1 MILVDD
7 TRGLRYK
14 LNPTEEELK
23 EGILQYDPIKD
34 ANLWSYVTINSITY
48 TKHPHLVDWDKDV
61 QEWDIPN
68 MGQWPFGNPMLK
80 HHDDEFEEFP
90 SDDENDCDDHTDD
103 SDDDVS
109 SESEDEGYI
118 SNEENYDEDEWPINF
133 GIAHFLWCINL

>member
-61 QEWDIPN
+61 QE
-68 MGQWPFGNPMLK
+68 
-80 HHDDEFEEFP
+80 
-90 SDDENDCDDHTDD
+90 
-103 SDDDVS
+103 
-109 SESEDEGYI
+109 
-118 SNEENYDEDEWPINF
+118 
-133 GIAHFLWCINL
+133 

>member
-1 MILVDD
+1 
-7 TRGLRYK
+7 
-14 LNPTEEELK
+14 
-23 EGILQYDPIKD
+23 
-34 ANLWSYVTINSITY
+34 
-48 TKHPHLVDWDKDV
+48 
-61 QEWDIPN
+61 

-133 GIAHFLWCINL
+133 GIVHFLWCINL